1 MHLFRNFKITKD
13 LINELKNALKVI
25 FGIEDFSIIEIN
37 KASLKVIVS
46 LLNEK
51 DV

>member
-1 MHLFRNFKITKD
+1 MDFLGDFKITKD
-13 LINELKNALKVI
+13 LINELKNELKVI

-37 KASLKVIVS
+37 KGSLKVIVS
-46 LLNEK
+46 QLYEK